1 LASKTREQA
10 STAQARIWLLVAR
23 CDSLPTPRQWLR
35 PLYPGGFHALT
46 KIRQSLREKKP
57 PLGRRAEDELDA
69 VRGDLQASQD
79 DASASK
85 EVIHVL
91 RKEVRE

>member
-1 LASKTREQA
+1 
-10 STAQARIWLLVAR
+10 VAR
-23 CDSLPTPRQWLR
+23 CDALPAPCRWLR
-35 PLYPGGFHALT
+35 PQCPGGFHALT

-57 PLGRRAEDELDA
+57 PLGRRTEDELDA

-91 RKEVRE
+91 RKEVRQWCESYH